1 MDKSLITP
9 TPARIR
15 PLEMRDRASWSD
27 LYRAYA
33 DFYQSPMSDTIL
45 DRSWSWL
52 MDPNHPVE
60 GLVAE
65 TEDRRL
71 LGLAHFR
78 AYPDPLIGMDI
89 GFLDD
94 LFVAHGQRGSG
105 IGRSL
110 ILGVTA
116 KGKERGWPVVRWIT
130 ADTNAQARHLYD
142 KLASVTSWV
151 TYELSAKRW

>member
-1 MDKSLITP
+1 MP
-9 TPARIR
+9 TSVKIR
-15 PLEMRDRASWSD
+15 PLEMRDRTPWSD

-33 DFYQSPMSDTIL
+33 HFYQSAMSDTIL

-52 MDPNHPVE
+52 MDPNHPME

-65 TEDRRL
+65 SEDHHL

-78 AYPDPLIGMDI
+78 ACPDPLIGLDI

-94 LFVAHGQRGSG
+94 LFVAHDQRGSG

-110 ILGVTA
+110 IMGVTA
-116 KGKERGWPVVRWIT
+116 RGQERGWPAVRWIT
-130 ADTNAQARHLYD
+130 ADANAQARRLYD
-142 KLASVTSWV
+142 RLASVTGWV
-151 TYELSAKRW
+151 TYELSVK